1 MKNWNDMFNE
11 ELNANPEYKELKEG
25 SSKTNRYII
34 TKAGTIIKY
43 TGEIETDVNGKEH
56 LKQHILTPENDH
68 NRVRIGGLRY
78 SANYL
83 HRLYFP
89 ELYVKT
95 KTTKPAEVID
105 EPGELWKYVDG
116 TADVYVSNHKRIKAL
131 KKNGGSKLI
140 KSVRD
145 TAHNKLSLFTV
156 FKQYWNIDLLYEGD
170 LDGEIW
176 AGVFDADDVEVSNLG
191 RVRTT
196 NYKDTGTIKL
206 LNTWK
211 ANGYVYV
218 SYIDNSGVMRKRTV
232 HKLVGLAFVVND
244 DPKHKIEI
252 DHKNTIRDDNRAENL
267 SWTTKRENFDNPLS
281 HLNRSNGQKRRWN
294 GGKI

>member
-1 MKNWNDMFNE
+1 MFNE
-11 ELNANPEYKELKEG
+11 ELNKNPEYKELKEG

-34 TKAGTIIKY
+34 TKAGNIYKY
-43 TGEIETDVNGKEH
+43 TGEIGIDGKLVPH
-56 LKQHILTPENDH
+56 QLHPENDH
-68 NRVRIGGLRY
+68 GRIRIGGLRY

-89 ELYVKT
+89 EVYV
-95 KTTKPAEVID
+95 KTTKPDEVID

-145 TAHNKLSLFTV
+145 TAHNKLSTFTV
-156 FKQYWNIDLLYEGD
+156 FKQYWDIDLLYEGD
-170 LDGEIW
+170 LEDEIW
-176 AGVFDADDVEVSNLG
+176 AGVFDADDVEVSNKG

-196 NYKDTGTIKL
+196 NYKETGTIKL

-211 ANGYVYV
+211 ANGYEYV

-232 HKLVGLAFVVND
+232 HKLVGLAFVDND

-267 SWTTKRENFDNPLS
+267 SWTTKKENFNNPLS
-281 HLNRSNGQKRRWN
+281 HINRSQGQRNRWLK
-294 GGKI
+294 GGRI

>member
-1 MKNWNDMFNE
+1 MKNWDDMFNE
-11 ELNANPEYKELKEG
+11 ELNKNPEYKELKEG

-34 TKAGTIIKY
+34 TKAGNIYKY
-43 TGEIETDVNGKEH
+43 TGEIGIDGKLVPH
-56 LKQHILTPENDH
+56 QLHPENDH
-68 NRVRIGGLRY
+68 GRIRIGGLRY

-89 ELYVKT
+89 EVYV
-95 KTTKPAEVID
+95 KTTKPDEVID

-145 TAHNKLSLFTV
+145 TAHNKLSTFTV
-156 FKQYWNIDLLYEGD
+156 FKQYWDIDLLYEGD
-170 LDGEIW
+170 LEDEIW
-176 AGVFDADDVEVSNLG
+176 AGVFDADDVEVSNKG

-196 NYKDTGTIKL
+196 NYKETGTIKL

-211 ANGYVYV
+211 ANGYEYV

-232 HKLVGLAFVVND
+232 HKLVGLAFVDND

-267 SWTTKRENFDNPLS
+267 SWTTKKENFNNPLS
-281 HLNRSNGQKRRWN
+281 HINRSQGQRNR
-294 GGKI
+294 

>member
-1 MKNWNDMFNE
+1 MKNWDDMFNE
-11 ELNANPEYKELKEG
+11 ELNKNPEYKELKEG

-34 TKAGTIIKY
+34 TKAGNIYKY
-43 TGEIETDVNGKEH
+43 TGEIGIDGKLVPH
-56 LKQHILTPENDH
+56 QLHPENDH
-68 NRVRIGGLRY
+68 GRIRIGGLRY

-89 ELYVKT
+89 EVYV
-95 KTTKPAEVID
+95 KTTKPDEVID

-145 TAHNKLSLFTV
+145 TAHNKLSTFTV
-156 FKQYWNIDLLYEGD
+156 FKQYWDIDLLYEGD
-170 LDGEIW
+170 LEDEIW
-176 AGVFDADDVEVSNLG
+176 AGVFDADDVEVSNKG

-196 NYKDTGTIKL
+196 NYKETGTIKL

-211 ANGYVYV
+211 ANGYEYV

-232 HKLVGLAFVVND
+232 HKLVGLAFVDND

-267 SWTTKRENFDNPLS
+267 SWTTKKENFNNPLS
-281 HLNRSNGQKRRWN
+281 HINRSAGQRNRWLK
-294 GGKI
+294 GGRI

>member
-1 MKNWNDMFNE
+1 MKNWDDMFNE
-11 ELNANPEYKELKEG
+11 ELNKNPEYKELKEG

-34 TKAGTIIKY
+34 TKAGNIYKY
-43 TGEIETDVNGKEH
+43 TGEIGIDGKLVPH
-56 LKQHILTPENDH
+56 QLHPENDH
-68 NRVRIGGLRY
+68 GRIRIGGLRY

-89 ELYVKT
+89 EVYV
-95 KTTKPAEVID
+95 KTTKPDEVID

-145 TAHNKLSLFTV
+145 TAHNKLSTFTV
-156 FKQYWNIDLLYEGD
+156 FKQYWDIDLLYEGD
-170 LDGEIW
+170 LEDEIW
-176 AGVFDADDVEVSNLG
+176 AGVFDADDVEVSNKG

-196 NYKDTGTIKL
+196 NYKETGTIKL

-211 ANGYVYV
+211 ANGYEYV

-232 HKLVGLAFVVND
+232 HKLVGLAFVDND

-267 SWTTKRENFDNPLS
+267 SWTTKKENFNNPLS
-281 HLNRSNGQKRRWN
+281 HINRSQGQRNRWLK
-294 GGKI
+294 GGRI

>member
-1 MKNWNDMFNE
+1 MKNWDDMFNE
-11 ELNANPEYKELKEG
+11 ELNKNPEYKELKEG

-34 TKAGTIIKY
+34 TKAGNIYKY
-43 TGEIETDVNGKEH
+43 TGEIGIDGKLVPH
-56 LKQHILTPENDH
+56 QLHPENDH
-68 NRVRIGGLRY
+68 GRIRIGGLRY

-89 ELYVKT
+89 EVYV
-95 KTTKPAEVID
+95 KTTKPDEVID

-156 FKQYWNIDLLYEGD
+156 FKQYWDLDLLYEGD

-176 AGVFDADDVEVSNLG
+176 AQVFDADDVEVSNLG

-211 ANGYVYV
+211 ANGYEYV

-232 HKLVGLAFVVND
+232 HKLVGIAFVDND

-267 SWTTKRENFDNPLS
+267 SWTTKKENFNNPLS
-281 HLNRSNGQKRRWN
+281 HINRSQGQRNRWLK
-294 GGKI
+294 GGRI

>member
-1 MKNWNDMFNE
+1 MKNWDDMFNE
-11 ELNANPEYKELKEG
+11 ELNKNPEYKELKEG

-34 TKAGTIIKY
+34 TKAGNIYKY
-43 TGEIETDVNGKEH
+43 TGEIGIDGKLVPH
-56 LKQHILTPENDH
+56 QLHPENDH
-68 NRVRIGGLRY
+68 GRIRIGGLRY

-89 ELYVKT
+89 EVYV
-95 KTTKPAEVID
+95 KTTKPDEVID

-145 TAHNKLSLFTV
+145 TAHNKLSTFTV
-156 FKQYWNIDLLYEGD
+156 FKQYWDIDLLYEGD
-170 LDGEIW
+170 LEDEIW
-176 AGVFDADDVEVSNLG
+176 AGVFDADDVEVSNKG

-196 NYKDTGTIKL
+196 NYKETGTIKL

-232 HKLVGLAFVVND
+232 HKLVGLAFVDND

-267 SWTTKRENFDNPLS
+267 SWTTKKENFNNPLS
-281 HLNRSNGQKRRWN
+281 HINRSQGQRNRWLK
-294 GGKI
+294 GGRI

>member
-11 ELNANPEYKELKEG
+11 ELNKNPEYKEIKEG
-25 SSKTNRYII
+25 SSNTNRYVIS
-34 TKAGTIIKY
+34 KAGDIYRY
-43 TGEIETDVNGKEH
+43 TVDECGKLLRH
-56 LKQHILTPENDH
+56 QLTPGNDH
-68 NRVRIGGLRY
+68 GRVRIGGLRY

-95 KTTKPAEVID
+95 TKPDEVID

-156 FKQYWNIDLLYEGD
+156 FKQYWNIDLLYDGD

-232 HKLVGLAFVVND
+232 HKLVGLAFVAND

-281 HLNRSNGQKRRWN
+281 HLNRIQGQKRRWN

>member
-1 MKNWNDMFNE
+1 MFNE
-11 ELNANPEYKELKEG
+11 ELNKNPEYKELKEG

-34 TKAGTIIKY
+34 TKAGNIYKY
-43 TGEIETDVNGKEH
+43 TGEIGIDGKLVPH
-56 LKQHILTPENDH
+56 QLHPENDH
-68 NRVRIGGLRY
+68 GRIRIGGLRY

-89 ELYVKT
+89 EVYV
-95 KTTKPAEVID
+95 KTTKPDEVID

-145 TAHNKLSLFTV
+145 TAHNKLSTFTV
-156 FKQYWNIDLLYEGD
+156 FKQYWDIDLLYEGD
-170 LDGEIW
+170 LEDEIW
-176 AGVFDADDVEVSNLG
+176 AGVFDADDVEVSNKG

-196 NYKDTGTIKL
+196 NYKETGTIKL

-211 ANGYVYV
+211 ANGYEYV
-218 SYIDNSGVMRKRTV
+218 SYIDKSGVMRKRTV
-232 HKLVGLAFVVND
+232 HKLVGLAFVDND

-267 SWTTKRENFDNPLS
+267 SWTTKKENFNNPLS
-281 HLNRSNGQKRRWN
+281 HINRSQGQRNR
-294 GGKI
+294 

>member
-1 MKNWNDMFNE
+1 MFNE
-11 ELNANPEYKELKEG
+11 ELNKNPEYKEVKEG
-25 SSKTNRYII
+25 SSKTNRYVIS
-34 TKAGTIIKY
+34 KAGDIY
-43 TGEIETDVNGKEH
+43 RYYVDESGKLIRH
-56 LKQHILTPENDH
+56 QLTPGNDH
-68 NRVRIGGLRY
+68 GRVRIAGLRY
-78 SANYL
+78 SVNYL

-95 KTTKPAEVID
+95 TKPDEVID

-145 TAHNKLSLFTV
+145 SAHNKLSLFTV
-156 FKQYWNIDLLYEGD
+156 FKQYWNIDLLYDGD

-176 AGVFDADDVEVSNLG
+176 AQVFDADDVEVSNLG

-211 ANGYVYV
+211 ANGYVYT

-232 HKLVGLAFVVND
+232 HKLVGLAFVNND

-252 DHKNTIRDDNRAENL
+252 DHKNTVRDDNRAENL

-281 HLNRSNGQKRRWN
+281 HLNRIKGQKNRWSK